1 VAGGEPAWLASWP
14 AAMDLCGARGQG
26 ARKPQNARELDRER
40 AEGEGSSPAR
50 RTGSEEARFGPLALG
65 ESRRRSGDGSR
76 RLRTETEVERS
87 GMKSGSSGTGLG
99 ASKRQDTGG
108 RGNGIVGAGGAAC
121 GRQFDCREREGR
133 RRLREERGEADNRAP
148 RVRERRE
155 ERRVAAG
162 WAWPKKKQG
171 ARVGVSGPKA
181 EREGEIP
188 TSIYIFFYTKFS
200 KYIFQLN
207 FLSNLTLYF

>member
-1 VAGGEPAWLASWP
+1 MGAWER
-14 AAMDLCGARGQG
+14 GARH
-26 ARKPQNARELDRER
+26 AA
-40 AEGEGSSPAR
+40 GSSTA
-50 RTGSEEARFGPLALG
+50 
-65 ESRRRSGDGSR
+65 
-76 RLRTETEVERS
+76 
-87 GMKSGSSGTGLG
+87 
-99 ASKRQDTGG
+99 
-108 RGNGIVGAGGAAC
+108 
-121 GRQFDCREREGR
+121 EREGR

-188 TSIYIFFYTKFS
+188 TSIYFFFIPNFPNTFS
-200 KYIFQLN
+200 N
-207 FLSNLTLYF
+207 